1 MDAGLTAST
10 RFHLTLA
17 AQNSPPCYQLV
28 SKSEGAS
35 AMTQRIA
42 IFSILAALAVSPV
55 EASESFSGEQEFQ
68 CGKSTVRIGVDH
80 QLPLYATEGAEVTLQ
95 VERNADK
102 RFTLLRYTG
111 GIDFIGA
118 TCDTDTRG
126 NPRVVYQAICGG
138 SGCKVL
144 DNWGVIDP
152 EWLNV
157 LLAPSDDSLEPATKL
172 LGHKPSLSGPLMS
185 VSKVAHQ
192 YGLPTP

>member
-1 MDAGLTAST
+1 M
-10 RFHLTLA
+10 
-17 AQNSPPCYQLV
+17 
-28 SKSEGAS
+28 
-35 AMTQRIA
+35 
-42 IFSILAALAVSPV
+42 
-55 EASESFSGEQEFQ
+55 
-68 CGKSTVRIGVDH
+68 
-80 QLPLYATEGAEVTLQ
+80 TLQ

>member
-1 MDAGLTAST
+1 MS
-10 RFHLTLA
+10 
-17 AQNSPPCYQLV
+17 
-28 SKSEGAS
+28 
-35 AMTQRIA
+35 QRIA
-42 IFSILAALAVSPV
+42 LFSILAALAVSPV

-68 CGKSTVRIGVDH
+68 CGKSTVHIGVDH
-80 QLPLYATEGAEVTLQ
+80 QLPLYTTEGAEVTIQ
-95 VERNADK
+95 VERNSDK

-118 TCDTDTRG
+118 ICDTDARG

-138 SGCKVL
+138 SGCKDA
-144 DNWGVIDP
+144 DNWGIIDP

-157 LLAPSDDSLEPATKL
+157 LLAPSDDSLEPAIKL
-172 LGHKPSLSGPLMS
+172 LGHKPSLGMPLMS